1 MQCQEFIDNRER
13 SICCMLMTA
22 EIQRSRRSW
31 NLLREQLVEED
42 IKLELQE

>member
-1 MQCQEFIDNRER
+1 
-13 SICCMLMTA
+13 MTV

-42 IKLELQE
+42 FKLELQE